1 MYLYCTVF
9 WTAILN
15 GRESVSM
22 RALGVVALQPVSSGL
37 LRVWPVGRLER
48 RGGRMHPLRLSG
60 QGEYIQRQKEARV
73 ITRIGR
79 DTLAIGALVGDTDVS
94 AGW

>member
-1 MYLYCTVF
+1 M
-9 WTAILN
+9 A
-15 GRESVSM
+15 GGQEPREPW
-22 RALGVVALQPVSSGL
+22 ALL
-37 LRVWPVGRLER
+37 LCSQYRPDCYVYGRLDDWI
-48 RGGRMHPLRLSG
+48 RGGWMHPLRLSG